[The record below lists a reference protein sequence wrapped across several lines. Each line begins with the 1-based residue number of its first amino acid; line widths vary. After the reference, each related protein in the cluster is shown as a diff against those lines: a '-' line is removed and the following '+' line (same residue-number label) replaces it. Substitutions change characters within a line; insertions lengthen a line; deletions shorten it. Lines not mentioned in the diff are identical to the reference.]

1 MTDLELVVSAET
13 VVNMFWQST
22 KTGKY
27 SMILFNIRIIILC
40 RTHGLPHAQYRDALS
55 INWEAEQEKNRS
67 TATQHGGTET
77 YISNTT
83 IKVSNI
89 VTESKNTVIVTTQFQ
104 LKIDSLYLGKILFII

>member
-40 RTHGLPHAQYRDALS
+40 RTHGLPHAQYTEVLQLS
-55 INWEAEQEKNRS
+55 MEEQKLIL
-67 TATQHGGTET
+67 ATLQ
-77 YISNTT
+77 
-83 IKVSNI
+83 
-89 VTESKNTVIVTTQFQ
+89 
-104 LKIDSLYLGKILFII
+104 